1 VLSSPSQMLKCI
13 SPIDNSTVCERP
25 LATEEQMRNV
35 LASAAQAQA
44 LWRDYSLEERIQMCS
59 SFVDKFIKN
68 KSEVAKELT
77 MQMGRPIKY
86 TPKEVDG
93 FAERARY
100 MISIAENCL
109 KDILVQDHDGLSR
122 FIKKEPIGVILI
134 IFAWNYPYLTAV
146 NTLIPALLAGN
157 AVILKSS
164 NRTPLVAERL
174 VQLGK
179 QAGFPSH
186 LLQVN
191 LAPLMQKAIELMIF
205 GLHVL

>member
-1 VLSSPSQMLKCI
+1 MRDVL
-13 SPIDNSTVCERP
+13 T
-25 LATEEQMRNV
+25 
-35 LASAAQAQA
+35 SAVQAQA
-44 LWRDYSLEERIQMCS
+44 LWKGYSLEERIRLCS
-59 SFVDKFIKN
+59 SFVESFKRDKF
-68 KSEVAKELT
+68 EVAKELT

-93 FAERARY
+93 FVERARY

-109 KDILVQDHDGLSR
+109 KDIVIQDHGGLSR

-164 NRTPLVAERL
+164 NRTPLAAERL
-174 VQLGK
+174 AQLGK
-179 QAGFPSH
+179 QVGFPSH

-191 LAPLMQKAIELMIF
+191 FIYFNAEKRSGWQLTIYTYYSICICLMN
-205 GLHVL
+205 